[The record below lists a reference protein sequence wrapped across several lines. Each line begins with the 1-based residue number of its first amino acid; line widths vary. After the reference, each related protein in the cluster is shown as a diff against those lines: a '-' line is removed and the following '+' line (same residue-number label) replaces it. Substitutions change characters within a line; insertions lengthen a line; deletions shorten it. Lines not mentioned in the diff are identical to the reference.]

1 MSTALTFASHCKVNL
16 LLNILGRRDDGFH
29 ELETLMQ
36 PVPLHDQLQFGR
48 IGQGIELTCSE
59 PSLPTDQGNLVH
71 RAASMFLKAA
81 GNGCGVKIHLEKNL
95 PLAAGIGAGSANAA
109 VTLRGL
115 NELWN
120 NFLSDDE
127 LCKLA
132 AELGSDVPFFLTDSP
147 GLAHGRGEQVE
158 LLAPFPALKDIA
170 ILLVNSGFGVSTP
183 WAYRELSNYP
193 DALDGRPGRAQA
205 LADALKGG
213 NLSASAEFFYNS
225 LEQPV
230 FKKYPV
236 LPVIRDFLNDNGAIV
251 ARMSGSGAT
260 LFALLHDRA
269 EAENL
274 RAKYHEKFGQAGWSR
289 TVLL

>member
-71 RAASMFLKAA
+71 RAASMFSKAD

-120 NFLSDDE
+120 NFLSDD
-127 LCKLA
+127 
-132 AELGSDVPFFLTDSP
+132 DY
-147 GLAHGRGEQVE
+147 
-158 LLAPFPALKDIA
+158 I
-170 ILLVNSGFGVSTP
+170 
-183 WAYRELSNYP
+183 
-193 DALDGRPGRAQA
+193 
-205 LADALKGG
+205 
-213 NLSASAEFFYNS
+213 
-225 LEQPV
+225 
-230 FKKYPV
+230 
-236 LPVIRDFLNDNGAIV
+236 IR
-251 ARMSGSGAT
+251 
-260 LFALLHDRA
+260 
-269 EAENL
+269 
-274 RAKYHEKFGQAGWSR
+274 
-289 TVLL
+289 